1 MSEKHDGPTLSER
14 QMIILVGC
22 LNRVEFMNSAA
33 KQAMFHVQGAR
44 GALPPSGA
52 EYLAALA
59 LSLRSAANEISVIV
73 NEISGEELDANDVI
87 SSIEEMLDGKEP
99 K

>member
-1 MSEKHDGPTLSER
+1 MAEKHDGPTLSER
-14 QMIILVGC
+14 QMIILIGAM
-22 LNRVEFMNSAA
+22 NRVDFMNTSAR
-33 KQAMFHVQGAR
+33 QAMIHVQGAR
-44 GALPPSGA
+44 GAVPPSGP

-59 LSLRSAANEISVIV
+59 RSLRSAANEISVIV